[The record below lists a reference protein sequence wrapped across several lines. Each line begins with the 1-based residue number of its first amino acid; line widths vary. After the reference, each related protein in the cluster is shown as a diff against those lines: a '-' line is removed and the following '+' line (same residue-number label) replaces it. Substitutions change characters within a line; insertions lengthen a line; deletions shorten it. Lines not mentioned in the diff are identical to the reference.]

1 MPLDPIIQAIVDQTK
16 AAGPTPSMAEGS
28 LQDARDGYAM
38 LRAVGGEEPALASV
52 TDRTVP
58 GPGGDVPIRVYTPE
72 GDGPLPVV
80 VFFHGG
86 GWTIGSIETHD
97 PVTRRMA
104 FEANAIVVSVDYR
117 LAPEHPFPAAVEDS
131 LAAFAWVA
139 KNAAEIGGDAS
150 RLAVAGDSAGGNLA
164 AVAAIYARDE
174 GIPLA
179 LQVLIYPSVDQRAEG
194 WPSYVENAEGPFLTD
209 ETMRWFKEN
218 YKADPLDWR
227 ASPILTEDLSNLA
240 PALVITG
247 QFDPLRDEGK
257 AYADALQEA
266 GNQVTYRNYETMP
279 HVFMQMWGILPT
291 AKECMT
297 EIAET
302 LTKACG

>member
-1 MPLDPIIQAIVDQTK
+1 MALDPIIQAIVDQSK
-16 AAGPTPSMAEGS
+16 AAGNTQSLSSGS
-28 LQDARDGYAM
+28 LQEARDGYAM
-38 LRAVGGEEPALASV
+38 MRAIGGEDAPVASV
-52 TDRTVP
+52 DDRTIP
-58 GPGGDVPIRVYTPE
+58 GPAGEIPIRIYTPE
-72 GDGPLPVV
+72 GDGPFPVV
-80 VFFHGG
+80 VYFHGG
-86 GWTIGSIETHD
+86 GWTIGSIESHD

-104 FEANAIVVSVDYR
+104 FEAKAVVVSVEYR
-117 LAPEHPFPAAVEDS
+117 LAPEHKFPAAAEDS
-131 LAAFAWVA
+131 LAAFEWVA
-139 KNAAEIGGDAS
+139 KNAASINGDPA

-179 LQVLIYPSVDQRAEG
+179 LQVLIYPSVDQREG
-194 WPSYVENAEGPFLTD
+194 WPSYEENAEGPFLTH
-209 ETMRWFKEN
+209 ETMMWFKEN
-218 YKADPLDWR
+218 YAADPLDWR
-227 ASPILTEDLSNLA
+227 ASPIVADDLSNLA

-257 AYADALQEA
+257 AYAEALEKA

-297 EIAET
+297 EIVET
-302 LTKACG
+302 LAKACG